1 MSRGLSSSIKTELAK
16 GSFIMAHLVDL
27 EFNADYYYT
36 DFSSD
41 IEYDS
46 INYVAN
52 GFLQKIGSISEST
65 GLTTGSL
72 SVTLSGVN
80 QSMISELLNYGH
92 IHRKVTVKRAF
103 INSSTNALIESI
115 SIYSGRVES
124 MEIADSDKTSII
136 NLRVANHWSDFGR
149 MSGRMTNSSSQGQFF
164 PNDKGFDF
172 ITQSN
177 LV

>member
-16 GSFIMAHLVDL
+16 GSFIMAHLVKL
-27 EFNADYYYT
+27 EFNATYYYT

-41 IEYDS
+41 IVDGSDTYS
-46 INYVAN
+46 AN
-52 GFLQKIGSISEST
+52 GFLQKIGSISESA

-124 MEIADSDKTSII
+124 MDIADSDKTSII

-149 MSGRMTNSSSQGQFF
+149 MSGRMTTSASQQQFF
-164 PNDKGFDF
+164 PDDKGFDF